1 MMATTHALAG
11 ALLGAAVATTTPE
24 FAPVA
29 VTAAIA
35 GSVAP
40 DLDIYHGHRRT
51 LHYPVYGWLLA
62 IPAVAVATL
71 APSTATVAL
80 ATVLVA
86 AALHATMDVYG
97 GGLELRPWQATS
109 DRAVYSHYHDRWLA
123 PRRAIPYDGSPHDLG
138 LAGAFAIVPAI
149 TLPDPIPRF
158 VIGVLAISVTY
169 VTLRKRLATL
179 WATVARTLPAPLA
192 PYVPDRFHD
201 RPLHPDRFFEDT
213 RSECA

>member
-62 IPAVAVATL
+62 VPAVAVAAL
-71 APSTATVAL
+71 APTTATVGV
-80 ATVLVA
+80 ATLLVA
-86 AALHATMDVYG
+86 ATVHAGMDVYG
-97 GGLELRPWQATS
+97 GGLELRPWQGAS

-123 PRRAIPYDGSPHDLG
+123 PRRVVPYDGSPHDLG
-138 LAGAFAIVPAI
+138 LAGAFAIVPAA
-149 TLPDPIPRF
+149 TLPDPLPAF
-158 VIGVLAISVTY
+158 VIGVLAVSATY
-169 VTLRKRLATL
+169 VALRKRLATL
-179 WATVARTLPAPLA
+179 WATIARSLPSPVA
-192 PYVPDRFHD
+192 PYVPDRFYD
-201 RPLHPDRFFEDT
+201 
-213 RSECA
+213 